1 MTDHYGTGEE
11 SSALVELEQAV
22 AIVVARVS
30 AVQKLFLSLLLKYLL
45 NILRLLAYCIFPAFV
60 TITHL

>member
-1 MTDHYGTGEE
+1 MTNQYGIGEE

-30 AVQKLFLSLLLKYLL
+30 VIQKLFLSLLLKYFL
-45 NILRLLAYCIFPAFV
+45 NILKLLA
-60 TITHL
+60 

>member
-1 MTDHYGTGEE
+1 MTDQYGAGEK

-30 AVQKLFLSLLLKYLL
+30 VVQKLFLSLLLKYLL
-45 NILRLLAYCIFPAFV
+45 NILRLLA
-60 TITHL
+60 

>member
-45 NILRLLAYCIFPAFV
+45 NILRLFA
-60 TITHL
+60 